1 MKKNVKLSSF
11 YYGFP
16 VFLVTTTDN
25 NNGNTNV
32 CAASSSISLGDK
44 IIIGI
49 SKGGKTHANLMAG
62 SDVVINIPDPSLWQK
77 VEAIG
82 RLTGGDSLSE
92 AQIKWGV
99 EICHDKLAKTGLTT
113 EASTAVA
120 PPRIAECQ
128 IQAECKL
135 VGTTDKGRFILAEL
149 DIVHTWIDTS
159 LLGEDDRVDSSRW
172 KPLIYNFREY
182 SATGETLGYNIKY
195 GH

>member
-1 MKKNVKLSSF
+1 MKKDVKLSSF

-16 VFLVTTTDN
+16 VFLVTTTDEN
-25 NNGNTNV
+25 NEKVNV
-32 CAASSSISLGDK
+32 SAASSSISLGDK

-49 SKGGKTHANLMAG
+49 SKGGKTCANLLGG
-62 SDVVINIPDPSLWQK
+62 SDVVINIPTPSLWQK

-82 RLTGGDSLSE
+82 RMTGADTLSE

-99 EICHDKLAKTGLTT
+99 EICHDKLAKTGLNT
-113 EASTAVA
+113 EASESVA
-120 PPRIAECQ
+120 PPRIAECP

-149 DIVHTWIDTS
+149 DILHTWIDTD
-159 LLGEDDRVDSSRW
+159 LLSEDDRVDSTKW

-182 SATGETLGYNIKY
+182 SATGDTLGFNLKY